1 MAYWLLKTEPE
12 VYSFE
17 QLLKQKKTNW
27 DHVRNYQARNY
38 LRQIK
43 KGDLA
48 IIYHSGGVK
57 AAVGVAKIVKE
68 AYPDIDPAGG
78 DWVQVDLAPVEAL
91 ENPVEL
97 KVIKMTKELLAMP
110 LIKQSRLSVMPIT
123 EGHYKKIMKL
133 GATAQED

>member
-38 LRQIK
+38 LKQIK

-57 AAVGVAKIVKE
+57 AAVGVAKIIKE
-68 AYPDIDPAGG
+68 AYPDIDPEGG
-78 DWVQVDLAPVEAL
+78 EWVQVDLAPVVAL

-97 KVIKMTKELLAMP
+97 KVIKTTKELLAMP

-123 EGHYKKIMKL
+123 ESHYQKIIKL